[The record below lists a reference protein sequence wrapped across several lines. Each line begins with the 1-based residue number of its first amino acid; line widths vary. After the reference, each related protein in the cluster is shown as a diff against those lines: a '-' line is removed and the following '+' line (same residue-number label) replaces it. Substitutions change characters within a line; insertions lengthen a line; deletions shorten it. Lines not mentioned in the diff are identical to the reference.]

1 MSQKHHQTW
10 EAESCAI
17 LIIANVRLNDSL
29 CLPGVWR
36 LANSCSLLSSS
47 SLSTRQYYLH
57 YLHLA
62 TLSTLYLLIICMG
75 CNMDLTLGIGHH
87 VIWFYKPHII
97 TSFVRFQFFFSADFG
112 NVCPVLHINFPW
124 LPYPI
129 HVIRSLVNQGR
140 GGAQARWRAVYCKS
154 LTNCWEYYGGVKH
167 ITWYITS
174 SNGKVDVMAAKLRRA
189 PSSL

>member
-75 CNMDLTLGIGHH
+75 CNMDLTQGIGHY
-87 VIWFYKPHII
+87 VILIDSLNR
-97 TSFVRFQFFFSADFG
+97 TSSPVLCGFNFLFPSDFG

-129 HVIRSLVNQGR
+129 HVIKSLVNQGR
-140 GGAQARWRAVYCKS
+140 G
-154 LTNCWEYYGGVKH
+154 
-167 ITWYITS
+167 
-174 SNGKVDVMAAKLRRA
+174 
-189 PSSL
+189 